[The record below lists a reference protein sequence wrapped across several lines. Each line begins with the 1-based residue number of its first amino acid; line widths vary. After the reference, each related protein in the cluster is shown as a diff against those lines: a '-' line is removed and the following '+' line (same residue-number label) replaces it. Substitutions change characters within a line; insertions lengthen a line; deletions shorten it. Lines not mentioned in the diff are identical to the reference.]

1 MGGVRLPSPRGAFRV
16 WQRNATIFR
25 KYWKTILL
33 PNLFEPL
40 LYLVALGLGLGAFIR
55 EGGIYGLTYTQYIAP
70 GLLASNAMFA
80 ASFESTFNTFI
91 RLKIGRIYDAII
103 STPVNAE
110 DVVAGE
116 YLWAGTRATLYG
128 TAFLVVLTAVGFFSG
143 VALISS
149 PWALLIPPVLLVVG
163 IMFSVMGTLFT
174 SLISSI
180 DFYAYY
186 FTLVVTPLFLFSGIF
201 FPIEDFPSP
210 VPEIAWFTPL
220 YHAVN
225 VCRALAVGPTPAV
238 LVDIAWIL
246 VFTAA
251 LSLLPIRFMRKRL
264 VS

>member
-55 EGGIYGLTYTQYIAP
+55 ESGINGLTYTQYIAP

-91 RLKIGRIYDAII
+91 RLKIGRIYDAIVT
-103 STPVNAE
+103 TPVNAE
-110 DVVAGE
+110 DIVAGE
-116 YLWAGTRATLYG
+116 YLWAGTRAALYG
-128 TAFLVVLTAVGFFSG
+128 TGFLGVLTILGFILSPG
-143 VALISS
+143 ALLVSS
-149 PWALLIPPVLLVVG
+149 WWALLIPPVLFLIGV
-163 IMFSVMGTLFT
+163 MFSVMGTLFT
-174 SLISSI
+174 SLIQSI
-180 DFYAYY
+180 DLYAYY

-225 VCRALAVGPTPAV
+225 VCRSLAVGPSPYIF
-238 LVDIAWIL
+238 VDVVWIL
-246 VFTAA
+246 IFTGA
-251 LSLLPIRFMRKRL
+251 LALLPIRR
-264 VS
+264 SEE